1 MHPLDPSTVNVVQDV
16 IVAELQAGFTRVQA
30 IAWPL
35 LYGFA
40 VLELV
45 LVGLGIA
52 LGRRAVA
59 SDLLGTVIKIGFIV
73 FLIQNY
79 AYLLQAILG
88 GFSLIGEG
96 LGGGG
101 VMATVQEAM
110 AKPAVLWSLGYD
122 PALRLFEVA
131 AKADA
136 QQPGIALIYTG
147 LGFGILLSFG
157 LIAAQVVFAVVAFY
171 VVALVGLLL
180 VPLGIFRPTEGLLD
194 RALGQILAAAAR
206 VLATGLIA
214 GALVALW
221 SKLDLHEFK
230 IDTPI
235 DQPIG
240 LWLVAIT
247 FALLI
252 IKLPAVAAR
261 VVGPIVSG
269 RRAATSGGGPAELAI
284 RRSDASL
291 PVAPV
296 AALRQGAE
304 VAPLVDRSA
313 RDDRPALPPP
323 AAAAATIAA
332 TAPAGAVHAI
342 ASPAGGPAR
351 IEGPRQDGPAAA
363 RDGGAGLR
371 GRASGLAAET
381 MAAAIHKM
389 LLQDRQRQSEIA
401 RKARRLRA
409 MRVAAGR
416 RPDGRR
422 G

>member
-1 MHPLDPSTVNVVQDV
+1 MHPLDPSAVNVVQDV

-73 FLIQNY
+73 FLIHNY
-79 AYLLQAILG
+79 AYLLQAVLG

-110 AKPAVLWSLGYD
+110 AKPAVLWGLGYD

-157 LIAAQVVFAVVAFY
+157 LIAAQVVFAIVAFY

-194 RALGQILAAAAR
+194 RALGQILAAGAR

-221 SKLDLHEFK
+221 SKLDLHDFK

-269 RRAATSGGGPAELAI
+269 RRAATSGGSAELAI
-284 RRSDASL
+284 RRSEAPL

-296 AALRQGAE
+296 AALRQGVE
-304 VAPLVDRSA
+304 VGPLVDRGA
-313 RDDRPALPPP
+313 RDDRPPLPPP
-323 AAAAATIAA
+323 ATVAATVAA
-332 TAPAGAVHAI
+332 TSSPGVVQAI
-342 ASPAGGPAR
+342 ASPAGTMAR
-351 IEGPRQDGPAAA
+351 IEGPRHDGAPAA
-363 RDGGAGLR
+363 RDGGAGFP

-381 MAAAIHKM
+381 LAAAFHKM

>member
-1 MHPLDPSTVNVVQDV
+1 MHPLDPSAVNVVQDV

-96 LGGGG
+96 LGGSG

-110 AKPAVLWSLGYD
+110 AKPAVLWQLGYD

-157 LIAAQVVFAVVAFY
+157 LIVAQVVFAIVAFY

-194 RALGQILAAAAR
+194 RALGQILAAGAR
-206 VLATGLIA
+206 VLATGLLA

-221 SKLDLHEFK
+221 SKLDIHDFK

-269 RRAATSGGGPAELAI
+269 RRVATSGGGAAELAI
-284 RRSDASL
+284 RRSEAPL
-291 PVAPV
+291 PAAPV
-296 AALRQGAE
+296 AALRQGVE
-304 VAPLVDRSA
+304 VGPLVDRGA

-323 AAAAATIAA
+323 ATVAATIAA
-332 TAPAGAVHAI
+332 TAPA
-342 ASPAGGPAR
+342 S
-351 IEGPRQDGPAAA
+351 
-363 RDGGAGLR
+363 
-371 GRASGLAAET
+371 
-381 MAAAIHKM
+381 
-389 LLQDRQRQSEIA
+389 
-401 RKARRLRA
+401 
-409 MRVAAGR
+409 
-416 RPDGRR
+416 
-422 G
+422 

>member
-1 MHPLDPSTVNVVQDV
+1 
-16 IVAELQAGFTRVQA
+16 
-30 IAWPL
+30 
-35 LYGFA
+35 
-40 VLELV
+40 
-45 LVGLGIA
+45 
-52 LGRRAVA
+52 
-59 SDLLGTVIKIGFIV
+59 
-73 FLIQNY
+73 
-79 AYLLQAILG
+79 
-88 GFSLIGEG
+88 
-96 LGGGG
+96 
-101 VMATVQEAM
+101 VQEAM
-110 AKPAVLWSLGYD
+110 AKPAALWALGYD

-157 LIAAQVVFAVVAFY
+157 LIAAQVVFAIVAFY

-194 RALGQILAAAAR
+194 RALGQILAASAR
-206 VLATGLIA
+206 VLATGLLA
-214 GALVALW
+214 GALITLW

-240 LWLVAIT
+240 LLLVAAT

-261 VVGPIVSG
+261 VVGPIASG
-269 RRAATSGGGPAELAI
+269 RRAATSGGGAAELAI
-284 RRSDASL
+284 RRSEAPL

-296 AALRQGAE
+296 AGLRQGVE
-304 VAPLVDRSA
+304 IGPPVDRGA
-313 RDDRPALPPP
+313 RDDRPALSAP
-323 AAAAATIAA
+323 ATVAATIAA
-332 TAPAGAVHAI
+332 TAPASVVQAI

-351 IEGPRQDGPAAA
+351 IEGPRHDGAPAA

-381 MAAAIHKM
+381 LAAAFHKM

-401 RKARRLRA
+401 RKTRRLRA
-409 MRVAAGR
+409 MRAAAGR

-422 G
+422 A